1 MKPFL
6 FLVCLIFTAG
16 LVFFLLFFHYQLTP
30 LLTENGEVYFTI
42 RKGAGFQEIA
52 EDLEEKGLI
61 RSAASFKFYLL
72 LKGWADK
79 LKPGY
84 YRLSRNLS
92 ATEIAQI
99 LVEGNSQEV
108 KVTIPE
114 GWTIFQIEK
123 KLKEVGVLEKD
134 VFLSQL
140 KVKDFLSDEGLIFLK
155 NLPSNVNLEGFL
167 FPDTYRFEINS
178 PPEQVARKML
188 KNFYQRFFANFSEKL
203 KEKNVDL
210 YSLVKMAS
218 LIEAEIPHS
227 SDRPLVSGILW
238 KRLRNN
244 LPLQVDATIVYYK
257 CNFLKEE
264 NCRFLKGED
273 LNIISP
279 YNSYL
284 YLGFPP
290 TPIANPGLDALEAAF
305 NPVNSS
311 YFYYLSD
318 PKTGNT
324 IFAKTLEEHNL
335 NIKKYLQR

>member
-30 LLTENGEVYFTI
+30 LLTEKGEVYFTI

-84 YRLSRNLS
+84 YRLPRNLS
-92 ATEIAQI
+92 TQEIARI
-99 LVEGNSQEV
+99 LVEGATQEIR
-108 KVTIPE
+108 VTIPE
-114 GWTIFQIEK
+114 GWTIFQIEE
-123 KLKEVGVLEKD
+123 KLKEVGVLKD
-134 VFLSQL
+134 ETSLIQL
-140 KVKDFLSDEGLIFLK
+140 KVKDFVPEEELFFLK
-155 NLPSNVNLEGFL
+155 NLPLESNLEGLL
-167 FPDTYRFEINS
+167 FPDTYRFEIDS
-178 PPEQVARKML
+178 SAEEVARKML
-188 KNFYQRFFANFSEKL
+188 RNFYQRFFAKFFEKI
-203 KEKNVDL
+203 KEKNLDL
-210 YSLVKMAS
+210 YSLVKIAS

-227 SDRPLVSGILW
+227 SDRPIVSGILW
-238 KRLRNN
+238 KRLKNN
-244 LPLQVDATIVYYK
+244 FPLQVDATLVYYK

-264 NCRFLKGED
+264 NCRILKEND
-273 LNIISP
+273 LKIFSP
-279 YNSYL
+279 YNTYL
-284 YLGFPP
+284 QGGLPP
-290 TPIANPGLDALEAAF
+290 TPIGNPGLDALEAALY
-305 NPVNSS
+305 PLNSP

-318 PKTGNT
+318 PKTGKT